1 MDAAFSTG
9 GLVGHVSY
17 ILLVMSMMMRDI
29 SALRLL
35 VIASALAGIA
45 YDLVWLRN
53 PVGVF
58 WEGLL
63 LIVNIV
69 QLYLLWRK
77 NRSAQFTQEEE
88 QFISTRLK
96 GLSPGR
102 CKDFLDMGRWENL
115 STGSVLTRQNA
126 QPEFLTYL
134 SKGTASIMVDD
145 REVAS
150 VQEGH
155 YIGEMSL
162 LGDGSATATVVVT
175 EPARVWRIEAEKI
188 ERLMDDRP
196 NIANALQAGIAI
208 DMRRKIMAVNS
219 AVTTG

>member
-1 MDAAFSTG
+1 
-9 GLVGHVSY
+9 
-17 ILLVMSMMMRDI
+17 
-29 SALRLL
+29 
-35 VIASALAGIA
+35 
-45 YDLVWLRN
+45 
-53 PVGVF
+53 
-58 WEGLL
+58 
-63 LIVNIV
+63 
-69 QLYLLWRK
+69 
-77 NRSAQFTQEEE
+77 
-88 QFISTRLK
+88 
-96 GLSPGR
+96 
-102 CKDFLDMGRWENL
+102 
-115 STGSVLTRQNA
+115 
-126 QPEFLTYL
+126 
-134 SKGTASIMVDD
+134 MVDD

-208 DMRRKIMAVNS
+208 DMRRKIVAVNS